1 MSQLELFEGVYA
13 PDDAPSTDAVFEP
26 EPVELPEAIRL
37 LKAVGTDDDPYREGG
52 KWAYAD
58 RENMRGRCFFIT
70 QALGHPGMLEP
81 LFTEEMVER
90 GCSRKGI
97 TKWAWMLHNRDTITQ
112 EEVDSGEC
120 PPGAQVG
127 DPKNDHIH
135 VVVRRNSAA
144 TIGVIAR
151 AFGVPPQQVELKS
164 ERAFYDLVEY
174 LTHENPNQSGKGK
187 HVYDRD
193 EVHTN
198 ISDLWERVDEHVKKR
213 HLKETGGGDIFL
225 AVMRGEMTLAD
236 VRAKYPEFYS
246 KKGNIGH
253 LQKMR
258 GDYLAHAEPPSRL
271 LNVLI
276 WGEGGTGKEL
286 LAGALAQALS
296 PGDKPFHVGNSNVAF
311 ENYDG
316 EQVLHWEDVRI
327 PDLLEAFDGRGGMFM
342 ALNPYRN
349 GNRTTVKVK
358 HSHTSLVNSVNI
370 FTTSSDS
377 ASFLLGMAG
386 EYTDRAGTQ
395 HKAENAAQAFRR
407 VPLIVHVEAGTYSV
421 HVNKGVLYHTRE
433 FEDYEV
439 ISGIRQN
446 LEQALCR
453 AENIDD
459 EEQRAA
465 AIRDIQLRAVA
476 PIMEQIERLR
486 RTSETTD
493 PITVDEFLAEFSDI
507 GTIDPRQEVLDAAAT
522 WHAQGLQIYT
532 AYFGKSRNEHPHW
545 RELNAARGNKTVT
558 LTVIEDT
565 FGSLDD
571 AQNREN
577 ALSFYDSTE
586 AITPPLSPE
595 HSAHITSIF
604 PDARGWD

>member
-1 MSQLELFEGVYA
+1 MSQLELFEDIYA
-13 PDDAPSTDAVFEP
+13 PDDPGTSDTFEMQP
-26 EPVELPEAIRL
+26 AELPEAIRL
-37 LKAVGTDDDPYREGG
+37 LQLVGTDDDPYKAGG

-58 RENMRGRCFFIT
+58 AENVKGRCFFIT
-70 QALGHPGMLEP
+70 QTLEHPGLAEP
-81 LFTEEMVER
+81 LFTKEMTER
-90 GCSRKGI
+90 GCSRKGMS
-97 TKWAWMLHNRDTITQ
+97 KWAWIVHDRDTYTE
-112 EEVDSGEC
+112 EEVNSGEC

-127 DPKNDHIH
+127 DPKHEHIH
-135 VVVRRNSAA
+135 IVVRRNSAA

-151 AFGVPPQQVELKS
+151 AFGVPPQQVERKS
-164 ERAFYDLVEY
+164 EQAFFDLVQY
-174 LTHENPNQSGKGK
+174 LTHENPNQSEQGK
-187 HVYDRD
+187 HVYSRD

-198 ISDLWERVDEHVKKR
+198 LADLWEQVDAFMEKR
-213 HLKETGGGDIFL
+213 RLKETGGSDISL
-225 AVMRGEMTLAD
+225 AVMRGEMTLQD
-236 VRAKYPEFYS
+236 VREQHPEYYS
-246 KKGNIGH
+246 GKGNIGH

-258 GDYLAHAEPPSRL
+258 GDFLAHAEPPNRL
-271 LNVLI
+271 LNILI

-296 PGDKPFHVGNSNVAF
+296 PNGDKPFHVGNSNVAF

-433 FEDYEV
+433 FELYESV
-439 ISGIRQN
+439 TGIRQN

-465 AIRDIQLRAVA
+465 AIREIQLRAVA

-493 PITVDEFLAEFSDI
+493 TITVDEFLAEFSDI
-507 GTIDPRQEVLDAAAT
+507 GTVDPRLEIVDAATAWRT
-522 WHAQGLQIYT
+522 QGLQIYT
-532 AYFGKSRNEHPHW
+532 TCFGKPRNEHPHW
-545 RELNAARGNKTVT
+545 RELNNSRNDKTAT
-558 LTVIEDT
+558 LAVIE
-565 FGSLDD
+565 
-571 AQNREN
+571 
-577 ALSFYDSTE
+577 
-586 AITPPLSPE
+586 
-595 HSAHITSIF
+595 
-604 PDARGWD
+604 